1 VVVTKNINL
10 LAHTFGQLSDF
21 FAGELDVF
29 GLRHGLQRMHPLGY
43 GPYGKYADAMHR
55 GDAQSAINRL
65 IQMFEDFIFQG

>member
-1 VVVTKNINL
+1 M
-10 LAHTFGQLSDF
+10 
-21 FAGELDVF
+21 
-29 GLRHGLQRMHPLGY
+29 RHGLQRMHPLGY